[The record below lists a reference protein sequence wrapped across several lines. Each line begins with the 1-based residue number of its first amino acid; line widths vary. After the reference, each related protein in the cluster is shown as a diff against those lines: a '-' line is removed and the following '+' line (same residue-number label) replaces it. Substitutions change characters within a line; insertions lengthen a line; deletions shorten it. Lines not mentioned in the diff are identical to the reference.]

1 MKNQSKAD
9 LSLLLVTL
17 GWGISFIL
25 TKNSLDFLQP
35 FNFIALRFL
44 TAFFLAAIVFYKKFK
59 DLDKV
64 TLIHATIMGTV
75 LFTGYLLQTI
85 GIQYTTVT
93 NSGFI
98 TGFSVVLVPIIATI
112 FLKEKPENAAIIGTI
127 LAIIGL
133 SLMSIKE
140 GFEVNVG
147 DILTF
152 ISAFAFAMH
161 IILTGKY
168 TKDGKSILLGVI
180 QIGVVGFL
188 GLFSSVFENE
198 FIIPSDIA
206 LWKNILFLAVI
217 CTAVAFIV
225 QTIAQ
230 KYTTSTHT
238 ALIYITEPVFAAIC
252 AYFLI
257 NEKLSMQAIFG
268 AILILVGMFNAEV
281 FPNIK
286 NYYIEKKNIKEKLY
300 KEKII

>member
-1 MKNQSKAD
+1 MNKQMKAD
-9 LSLLLVTL
+9 LSLLIVTL

-44 TAFFLAAIVFYKKFK
+44 TAFFISSLVFYKQFK
-59 DLDKV
+59 NLDKK
-64 TLIHATIMGTV
+64 TLIDATIMGSV
-75 LFTGYLLQTI
+75 LFTGYLFQTI

-98 TGFSVVLVPIIATI
+98 TGFSVVLVPVIATV
-112 FLKEKPENAAIIGTI
+112 FLKEKPENAAILGTI
-127 LAIIGL
+127 LSIIGL
-133 SLMSIKE
+133 SLMSIKP
-140 GFEVNVG
+140 GFKMNNG
-147 DILTF
+147 DILTL

-168 TKDGKSILLGVI
+168 SKDGKVILLGVI

-188 GLFSSVFENE
+188 GLFSSIFESE
-198 FIIPSDIA
+198 FIIPRDIT
-206 LWKNILFLAVI
+206 LWKNILFLAIV

-225 QTIAQ
+225 QTVAQ

-238 ALIYITEPVFAAIC
+238 ALIYITEPVFAATF
-252 AYFLI
+252 AYFLL
-257 NEKLSMQAIFG
+257 NEILSTQALFG
-268 AILILVGMFNAEV
+268 AALILTGMFNAEV

-286 NYYIEKKNIKEKLY
+286 KYFINRKIKE
-300 KEKII
+300 